1 MHRSSNLAILVVAV
15 ILGGFAAF
23 LARSWLQSHSTGTEA
38 QKTVPILV
46 ATDTLAFGA
55 PIGAKDVREIDWPAQ
70 SSPEGAFANFAELTK
85 NGRRI
90 TLSPFVRDEPIIS
103 SKVSAPDQRASLS
116 AVIEKGKRA
125 VTVAVDDVRGVAGFI
140 FPGDF
145 VDVALTRTDNS
156 AGPQNFSAVI
166 LQHVKVLA
174 IDQMAGQRQEHP
186 TVAKA
191 VTVEVDPDQAL
202 RILLAANVGKLSL
215 ILRQPA
221 EVALGPDAKVTDR
234 DLFGTDEAQ
243 ASANPSPPAVQPVAF
258 QPDPPPAAPPPPS
271 RPPRRPRPPP
281 PPPPPPKRPLGK
293 SPSFGRSRANSTK
306 CPKRSNDGIRRVESA
321 NTTLPTPTVEP
332 KGTDGRNAALGLDRD
347 ARDRRRRR
355 DRCRSRASCGSRVGA
370 QERPVPCGDRASER
384 HEGDAQQ
391 IAYALF
397 FRPVLDRGD
406 RRAGNR
412 RRFSD
417 DGFDALRSGQKSRRD
432 QHFRIRSA
440 AAPGVGDRPRCDP

>member
-1 MHRSSNLAILVVAV
+1 MHRRTNLAILVVAV

-23 LARSWLQSHSTGTEA
+23 LARSWLQSHSTGTDA

-46 ATDTLAFGA
+46 ATDALAFGA

-156 AGPQNFSAVI
+156 VGPQNFSAVI

-174 IDQMAGQRQEHP
+174 IDQMADQRQEHP

-191 VTVEVDPDQAL
+191 VTVEVDPEQAL

-221 EVALGPDAKVTDR
+221 EVALAPDAKITDR
-234 DLFGTDEAQ
+234 DLFGTDEAP
-243 ASANPSPPAVQPVAF
+243 APAALPAVQAQPAAF
-258 QPDPPPAAPPPPS
+258 QPDPPPGPSLPPGGATLPPATTPPPAPPPETNTRKITVFRS
-271 RPPRRPRPPP
+271 V
-281 PPPPPPKRPLGK
+281 K
-293 SPSFGRSRANSTK
+293 SEQY
-306 CPKRSNDGIRRVESA
+306 D
-321 NTTLPTPTVEP
+321 
-332 KGTDGRNAALGLDRD
+332 
-347 ARDRRRRR
+347 
-355 DRCRSRASCGSRVGA
+355 
-370 QERPVPCGDRASER
+370 VPE
-384 HEGDAQQ
+384 EVQ
-391 IAYALF
+391 
-397 FRPVLDRGD
+397 
-406 RRAGNR
+406 
-412 RRFSD
+412 
-417 DGFDALRSGQKSRRD
+417 
-432 QHFRIRSA
+432 
-440 AAPGVGDRPRCDP
+440 

>member
-1 MHRSSNLAILVVAV
+1 MRRSTNLAILVVAV
-15 ILGGFAAF
+15 ILGGVAAF
-23 LARSWLQSHSTGTEA
+23 LARSWLQSHSARTDA

-55 PIGAKDVREIDWPAQ
+55 PIGAKDVREVAWPAQ
-70 SSPEGAFANFAELTK
+70 LSPEGAFANFAELTK
-85 NGRRI
+85 SGRRI

-174 IDQMAGQRQEHP
+174 IDQMADQRQEHP

-191 VTVEVDPDQAL
+191 VTVEVDPEQAL

-221 EVALGPDAKVTDR
+221 EVALAPDAKITER
-234 DLFGTDEAQ
+234 DLFGTEEAQ
-243 ASANPSPPAVQPVAF
+243 ASLPAVQAQPAAF
-258 QPDPPPAAPPPPS
+258 QPDPPPGASLPPGGATLPPATTPPPAPPPETNTRKITVFRS
-271 RPPRRPRPPP
+271 V
-281 PPPPPPKRPLGK
+281 K
-293 SPSFGRSRANSTK
+293 SEQY
-306 CPKRSNDGIRRVESA
+306 D
-321 NTTLPTPTVEP
+321 
-332 KGTDGRNAALGLDRD
+332 
-347 ARDRRRRR
+347 
-355 DRCRSRASCGSRVGA
+355 
-370 QERPVPCGDRASER
+370 VPE
-384 HEGDAQQ
+384 EVQ
-391 IAYALF
+391 
-397 FRPVLDRGD
+397 
-406 RRAGNR
+406 
-412 RRFSD
+412 
-417 DGFDALRSGQKSRRD
+417 
-432 QHFRIRSA
+432 
-440 AAPGVGDRPRCDP
+440 

>member
-1 MHRSSNLAILVVAV
+1 
-15 ILGGFAAF
+15 
-23 LARSWLQSHSTGTEA
+23 
-38 QKTVPILV
+38 VPILV

-145 VDVALTRTDNS
+145 VDVVLTRTDNS

-191 VTVEVDPDQAL
+191 VTVEVDPEQAL
-202 RILLAANVGKLSL
+202 RILLAANIGKLSL

-221 EVALGPDAKVTDR
+221 EVALAPDAKITDR
-234 DLFGTDEAQ
+234 DLFGSDEAQ
-243 ASANPSPPAVQPVAF
+243 ASLPAAQMQPAAF
-258 QPDPPPAAPPPPS
+258 QPDPPPGPTLPPGGATLPGAI
-271 RPPRRPRPPP
+271 PPP
-281 PPPPPPKRPLGK
+281 PPPPPETNTRKITVFRSVK
-293 SPSFGRSRANSTK
+293 SEQY
-306 CPKRSNDGIRRVESA
+306 D
-321 NTTLPTPTVEP
+321 
-332 KGTDGRNAALGLDRD
+332 
-347 ARDRRRRR
+347 
-355 DRCRSRASCGSRVGA
+355 
-370 QERPVPCGDRASER
+370 VPE
-384 HEGDAQQ
+384 EVQ
-391 IAYALF
+391 
-397 FRPVLDRGD
+397 
-406 RRAGNR
+406 
-412 RRFSD
+412 
-417 DGFDALRSGQKSRRD
+417 
-432 QHFRIRSA
+432 
-440 AAPGVGDRPRCDP
+440 

>member
-1 MHRSSNLAILVVAV
+1 MHRSTNLAILVVAV

-23 LARSWLQSHSTGTEA
+23 LARSWLQSHSTGTGA

-145 VDVALTRTDNS
+145 VDVALTRTDNNS
-156 AGPQNFSAVI
+156 NGPQNFSEVI

-191 VTVEVDPDQAL
+191 VTVEVDPEQAL
-202 RILLAANVGKLSL
+202 RILLAANIGKLSL
-215 ILRQPA
+215 ILRQPE
-221 EVALGPDAKVTDR
+221 EVALAPDARITDR
-234 DLFGTDEAQ
+234 DLFGGDDAQ
-243 ASANPSPPAVQPVAF
+243 APAPTNPSLPAAQAQPVAL
-258 QPDPPPAAPPPPS
+258 QPDPPPMAAPSPTPPPETATRKITVVRS
-271 RPPRRPRPPP
+271 V
-281 PPPPPPKRPLGK
+281 K
-293 SPSFGRSRANSTK
+293 SEQYDVP
-306 CPKRSNDGIRRVESA
+306 
-321 NTTLPTPTVEP
+321 
-332 KGTDGRNAALGLDRD
+332 
-347 ARDRRRRR
+347 
-355 DRCRSRASCGSRVGA
+355 
-370 QERPVPCGDRASER
+370 QEV
-384 HEGDAQQ
+384 Q
-391 IAYALF
+391 
-397 FRPVLDRGD
+397 
-406 RRAGNR
+406 
-412 RRFSD
+412 
-417 DGFDALRSGQKSRRD
+417 
-432 QHFRIRSA
+432 
-440 AAPGVGDRPRCDP
+440 